1 MKFIAI
7 DVETAN
13 ADLASICQIGI
24 ASFEDNQISETWE
37 SLVDPEDEFDEVNV
51 SIHGI
56 TEEKVFFAPIFP
68 DVFENLRSRLEGQ
81 IVVSHMPF
89 DRIALGR
96 VLEKYSLPVFE
107 CTWLDT
113 ARVARRTWTQFA
125 YSGYGLAN
133 LTNELGIQ
141 FKHHDALE
149 DARAA
154 GEILIKA
161 IEKTGLEISD
171 WLDRVRK
178 PIFDQSSGSG
188 YSEKITRGGNI
199 DGHLFGEV
207 VVFTG
212 ALSVPRK
219 QAADIAAQ
227 SGCQVD
233 SAVTQSTSILIVG
246 NQDVRRLAG
255 HDKSTKHRKAEDLIQ
270 KGNNIRILTED
281 DFFRLVKN

>member
-13 ADLASICQIGI
+13 ADLASICQIGVV
-24 ASFEDNQISETWE
+24 SFQDKQVDETWE

-56 TEEKVFFAPIFP
+56 TEEKVIFAPIFP
-68 DVFENLRSRLEGQ
+68 DVFENIRSRLEGQ

-89 DRIALGR
+89 DRIALGQ

-133 LTNELGIQ
+133 LAEELQIE
-141 FKHHDALE
+141 FKHHNALE

-154 GEILIKA
+154 GVILNKA
-161 IEKTGLEISD
+161 IEKSGIGIDEWLE
-171 WLDRVRK
+171 RVKK
-178 PIFDQSSGSG
+178 PIFESAG
-188 YSEKITRGGNI
+188 YSEKIKREGNP

-212 ALSVPRK
+212 SLLIPRR
-219 QAADIAAQ
+219 QAADIAANA
-227 SGCQVD
+227 GCQVD
-233 SAVTQSTSILIVG
+233 PSVTQITSILVVG

-255 HDKSTKHRKAEDLIQ
+255 QEKSSKHRKAEELIG
-270 KGNNIRILTED
+270 KGNNIRILTEH
-281 DFFRLVKN
+281 DFMQLINI